1 MNTLQQIKSGLLSSE
16 EDIKKLSQMESAKFL
31 VISDSHGAPFLMQE
45 LIESFAKSC
54 DGIIFCGDGIGDL
67 FHCIQLSEENKSFAK
82 KLPPVIAYV
91 QGNNDTCSISLE
103 TGGESKRFTVPPEL
117 VFNACGKEI
126 FVTHGHLYSVYYNL
140 ELLEN
145 ETISRKARIVLYG
158 HTHVPFEQQRNVYIM
173 NPGSIRLPRS
183 QSSAGFAIL
192 EVTKR
197 WTNTIFYKVAYGANG
212 METTPYFP
220 APVFM

>member
-1 MNTLQQIKSGLLSSE
+1 MNTLQQIKSGLLSTE
-16 EDIKKLSQMESAKFL
+16 EDLKKLSQKENAKFL
-31 VISDSHGAPFLMQE
+31 VLSDSHGAPFLMKE
-45 LIESFAKSC
+45 LMESFAKDC

-67 FHCIQLSEENKSFAK
+67 FYCIQHSQENKGFAK

-91 QGNNDTCSISLE
+91 QGNNDTSSISQE
-103 TGGESKRFTVPPEL
+103 IGGESKRFTVPSEL

-126 FVTHGHLYSVYYNL
+126 FVTHGHLYSVYYDL
-140 ELLEN
+140 EPLEN
-145 ETISRKARIVLYG
+145 ETISRKAHIALYG

-183 QSSAGFAIL
+183 QSAAGFAIL

-197 WTNTIFYKVAYGANG
+197 WENTIFYKIGYGANG